1 MAFPPDDQQLTEP
14 PPGAEM
20 NDPALDAA
28 GGDPGDPMEAGEG
41 EIPAEEGPPPDW
53 ENIENLA
60 TILPE
65 PFLTT
70 LGAIVIRD
78 HDIDWDSSQG
88 WREEVAMFLDLYNA
102 QTPETM
108 GDQENITIVHLPYV
122 ARGVQLF
129 HSKMFPHLYPQDGD
143 LMGIKVSDPSIDD
156 VADRVSLHMNN
167 ALRNVI
173 VEYIPSHDRG
183 QKQTLLRGS
192 VLEVTYYDP
201 IEDRPKQEMCLAD
214 DVVVPYKR
222 TSDRVDM
229 ADVPRITWKK
239 RHYLHEL
246 EEMERLGY
254 YVCIRKPNRGITAL
268 YENDPYD
275 SAGAPM
281 SATPEPLDKT
291 KGPVKAADDRSSGVE
306 KPSDDTD
313 GERDLL
319 EQDRWLVLKPLGETR
334 ARAVTVCVDHATGK
348 VLRLA
353 LREKDDHRDRK
364 RYRAE
369 TEAHGF
375 RAQALEAHAQEQ
387 HQQAQQD
394 HAAALADHHG
404 AIAAGQLHPMTPEPE
419 PPPPYQPP
427 PAEPPPEPPKRVPW
441 HRWTHYM
448 CDVNPEGYY
457 GHGVPHKIAGHNLMG
472 NKVATRGVSS
482 MTMALMPTGIYSRQS
497 RFMRGET
504 KLKLGGM
511 VESPLS
517 AAQVQAGAGLF
528 LLKFPPPDPNWYKAV
543 ELADKSCQEL
553 TAFDVAAGAPG
564 RSGETATENE
574 NRSNS
579 ALDNVSMIATRWN
592 SARANGIR
600 NLAYLFSI
608 TLPPEGVRVRS
619 TPKNPN
625 PPPMQAAPGPIMP
638 GTPGAP
644 PPPEPP
650 PPGLPPEIMGMLGGP
665 PGAGAPGMG
674 APPPAPEPPP
684 TDFVVTRED
693 YELVLDHMQ
702 VTFTC
707 DPRLASQSQKQRDA
721 MKLFQTILQIV
732 TTTVGPGGPPILDP
746 ITATTVLRA
755 AAAEVCKSM
764 GRPELAAQILG
775 APPPMQP
782 PPGGMGPP
790 GPGGPA
796 GGGAPRKGSNGPNGP
811 PAGAGMGGPPPGG
824 PSPDGSG

>member
-1 MAFPPDDQQLTEP
+1 MAFPPDEDPRLTEP
-14 PPGAEM
+14 PPGEETI
-20 NDPALDAA
+20 DPLLEAST
-28 GGDPGDPMEAGEG
+28 DPGEDGE
-41 EIPAEEGPPPDW
+41 PLEEETAIPPDW
-53 ENIENLA
+53 ENVQNLA

-65 PFLTT
+65 QYLTT
-70 LGAIVIRD
+70 LGSIVIRD
-78 HDIDWDSSQG
+78 HDLDWDSYAG
-88 WREEVAMFLDLYNA
+88 WRQDVARYLDLYNA
-102 QTPETM
+102 ESPEVM
-108 GDQENITIVHLPYV
+108 DDQVNITMVHLPYV

-129 HSKMFPHLYPQDGD
+129 HSKMFPHLYPADGD
-143 LMGIKVSDPSIDD
+143 LMGIKVSDPELDD
-156 VADRVSLHMNN
+156 TADRVALHMNN

-183 QKQTLLRGS
+183 QKQSLIRGS
-192 VLEVTYYDP
+192 VFEVTYYDP

-254 YVCIRKPNRGITAL
+254 YVCVRKPNRGIAAL
-268 YENDPYD
+268 YEADPYD
-275 SAGAPM
+275 SAGAPL
-281 SATPEPLDKT
+281 SATPEPVQKAN
-291 KGPVKAADDRSSGVE
+291 GPVKEADDRSMGVD
-306 KPSDDTD
+306 KASDDTD

-348 VLRLA
+348 VLRVA
-353 LREKDDHRDRK
+353 LREKDDPRDRK
-364 RYRAE
+364 RFRAE
-369 TEAHGF
+369 TEAHEF
-375 RAQALEAHAQEQ
+375 RSQALLAHAQEQ
-387 HQQAQQD
+387 HQRAQQE
-394 HAAALADHHG
+394 HAAALGDHQG
-404 AIAAGQLHPMTPEPE
+404 AIAAGTLHPMAPEPQPPPPFQPPEPE
-419 PPPPYQPP
+419 PG
-427 PAEPPPEPPKRVPW
+427 PAPPKRVPW

-448 CDVNPEGYY
+448 CDVNPEGFL

-482 MTMALMPTGIYSRQS
+482 MTMALLPTGIYSRQS

-574 NRSNS
+574 NRSSS

-592 SARANGIR
+592 AARANGIR

-608 TLPPEGVRVRS
+608 TLPKEGVRVRS
-619 TPKNPN
+619 APKSQAPA
-625 PPPMQAAPGPIMP
+625 PMQAAPGPMMP

-644 PPPEPP
+644 PPPAPP
-650 PPGLPPEIMGMLGGP
+650 PPGLPPEIMGMLGQ
-665 PGAGAPGMG
+665 GAP
-674 APPPAPEPPP
+674 APAAPEPPP
-684 TDFVVTRED
+684 TDVIVTRED

-707 DPRLASQSQKQRDA
+707 DPRLASQTQRQRDA

-764 GRPELAAQILG
+764 GRHDLAAQILG

-790 GPGGPA
+790 GPGGP
-796 GGGAPRKGSNGPNGP
+796 GGGPPRKGSNGPNGP

-824 PSPDGSG
+824 PPQDGGG